1 MRRLAATVLVA
12 SLAFAPSAHAFTDV
26 EKARLA
32 TGESIVEPTTHF
44 KSGQRFVGGVAYRVV
59 DADADRVS
67 KVFRTPSRWVELL
80 PRARDVQL
88 TKIDDNGQAHVR
100 VTHQFGLFSASYDVI
115 VAFTDQG
122 RFGRFWIDQ
131 HGDNDLVD
139 GWGYLRLTPLPAG
152 KTLVTWAVL
161 FDVGEGVTRALFEA
175 KMQRAALDVPRRL
188 AHACAP

>member
-1 MRRLAATVLVA
+1 MRSWLVGIALA
-12 SLAFAPSAHAFTDV
+12 SRAHAFTNA
-26 EKARLA
+26 ENERLA
-32 TGESIVEPTTHF
+32 RRESIAEPTTLI
-44 KSGQRFVGGVAYRVV
+44 KSGNRFVGGIVYRII
-59 DADADRVS
+59 DADADHIS
-67 KVFRTPSRWVELL
+67 KVFRSPARWPEVL
-80 PRARDVQL
+80 PRARAAEL
-88 TKIDDNGQAHVR
+88 TRIDDNGQAHVR
-100 VTHQFGLFSASYDVI
+100 VTHQFGLFRGSYDII

-188 AHACAP
+188 AHAAS

>member
-1 MRRLAATVLVA
+1 MAAAIFAYA
-12 SLAFAPSAHAFTDV
+12 SNAHAFTSV
-26 EKARLA
+26 ENERLA
-32 TGESIVEPTTHF
+32 RRESIVEPTTLQ
-44 KSGQRFVGGVAYRVV
+44 KGGGRFVGGLAYRII
-59 DADADRVS
+59 DADADHIS
-67 KVFRTPSRWVELL
+67 KVFRTPARWTEVL
-80 PRARDVQL
+80 PRVREAELVKVDE
-88 TKIDDNGQAHVR
+88 KGQAHVR
-100 VTHQFGLFSASYDVI
+100 VTHQFGLFRGSYDLV
-115 VAFTDQG
+115 VAFTEQG

-188 AHACAP
+188 AHAAAS